1 MQVIKYTNKSKM
13 FGTSIDGYISIGGG
27 GGDGSGLKS
36 KSVVIIADANN
47 LQDPALIGA
56 YEIVSTLNNGV
67 TKNSGFVFNAVTGR
81 LSNYDVYAGEV
92 ITVIYKKI

>member
-1 MQVIKYTNKSKM
+1 ML
-13 FGTSIDGYISIGGG
+13 GTSIDGYISIGGNG
-27 GGDGSGLKS
+27 GGDGTGLKS

-67 TKNSGFVFNAVTGR
+67 TKNSGFVFNAATGR